1 LEFAAQPA
9 YNGIM
14 SNPDAKPVW
23 RATAAWL
30 AAVLVAVV
38 GTMTSAQA
46 QHRHRERG
54 GPATESDRPAP
65 AVPADRRDSIV
76 AAPGP
81 YTGRP
86 YWLALAQCGGIYFKL
101 NVLYADIA
109 VHARVIKPDPSLN
122 NEATKKLND
131 AIRTATTFYTAAERF
146 LMNDRGIERIDAVL
160 VYGDQ
165 ARAAGDRIKG
175 SDTMAAILAGQ
186 STAKACVV
194 LYQACQAAY
203 PKTCSDQLAPVS

>member
-1 LEFAAQPA
+1 
-9 YNGIM
+9 M
-14 SNPDAKPVW
+14 V
-23 RATAAWL
+23 
-30 AAVLVAVV
+30 
-38 GTMTSAQA
+38 TMTSAQA

-54 GPATESDRPAP
+54 GPSTDTDRPAP
-65 AVPADRRDSIV
+65 SVPADKRDSIV

-109 VHARVIKPDPSLN
+109 VHARVVKPDPTLN
-122 NEATKKLND
+122 NEVTKKLND
-131 AIRTATTFYTAAERF
+131 AIKTATTFYTAAERF
-146 LMNDRGIERIDAVL
+146 LMGDRGIERIDAVL
-160 VYGDQ
+160 VYADQ

-175 SDTMAAILAGQ
+175 SDTSAAILAGQ
-186 STAKACVV
+186 SAAKVCPV

-203 PKTCSDQLAPVS
+203 PKACSDQIAPVS